1 MIYIKSVEDINDLR
15 IGGKI
20 SANIMKSALKMVIPG
35 VSTFDIN
42 EKIEILMKEKGVV
55 SWFKEI
61 DNYPY
66 ATCISVNAGWIHG
79 MPSNYKLRH
88 GDIVSIDF
96 GVKYGKYYIDH
107 CWTVVATNSH
117 SDNPTLD
124 IIHDDPDVSMFLKVG
139 VESLENA
146 ISNFVIGSRVGDI
159 SNAMQKTVEDAGYS
173 VIREYTG
180 HGVGIKAH
188 EDPLITCYGTKGA
201 GELLKNGMVFAI
213 EVMYAI
219 GNPKIVVDNDGWT
232 VSTKDKKISGMF
244 EHTVALTENGPEILT
259 I

>member
-1 MIYIKSVEDINDLR
+1 MIYIKSIEDINNLR

-20 SANIMKSALKMVIPG
+20 SANIMNNALKMVVPG
-35 VSTFDIN
+35 VSTFEIN
-42 EKIEILMKEKGVV
+42 EKIEKLMKKEGVV
-55 SWFKEI
+55 PWFKEI

-66 ATCISVNAGWIHG
+66 ATCISVNEAWIHG
-79 MPSNYKLRH
+79 MPSKYKLKH
-88 GDIVSIDF
+88 GDIVSIDL

-117 SDNPTLD
+117 SDNPMLD
-124 IIHDDPDVSMFLKVG
+124 LNHDDSDIAKFLKVG
-139 VESLENA
+139 VESLEKA
-146 ISNFVIGSRVGDI
+146 ISNFVEGLRVGDI
-159 SNAMQKTVEDAGYS
+159 SSTMQQTVENAGYS
-173 VIREYTG
+173 VVREYTG

-188 EDPLITCYGTKGA
+188 EDPLIACYGTKGA

-219 GNPKIVVDNDGWT
+219 GNSKIVVGNDGWT